1 MWFLWDTSVKCK
13 CELHGLDCFMFVQ
26 TVSRNG
32 EELRNYQDV
41 MVKLLEWL
49 ALAPAMS
56 KEEHAA
62 EATEIKIALGLKPRR
77 R

>member
-1 MWFLWDTSVKCK
+1 
-13 CELHGLDCFMFVQ
+13 MFVE

-56 KEEHAA
+56 KEEHDA

-77 R
+77 HARTAAGRLIVEAN

>member
-1 MWFLWDTSVKCK
+1 
-13 CELHGLDCFMFVQ
+13 MFVEA
-26 TVSRNG
+26 VSRNG

>member
-1 MWFLWDTSVKCK
+1 MKCK
-13 CELHGLDCFMFVQ
+13 CELHGEDCSMFVE

>member
-1 MWFLWDTSVKCK
+1 
-13 CELHGLDCFMFVQ
+13 MFVE

-56 KEEHAA
+56 TEEHAA

>member
-1 MWFLWDTSVKCK
+1 MWV
-13 CELHGLDCFMFVQ
+13 E

-32 EELRNYQDV
+32 EILRDYHDV

-56 KEEHAA
+56 AEEHAA